1 MLSLVSV
8 SLKAAKTDSK
18 ELAEEFEKK
27 KIGFK
32 KKIEE
37 IEKTCKRKKRENKKK
52 KIILESQPKAQKE
65 SKESA
70 TEKD

>member
-52 KIILESQPKAQKE
+52 KIIL
-65 SKESA
+65 
-70 TEKD
+70 